1 MEGNTRPFHFKQ
13 FTIVQDKCIMKV
25 STDSVLLGAWANI
38 TSSKKILDIGTGTGI
53 LALMIAQR
61 NSQAIIHAVEIDDL
75 AVADATINIKNS
87 NWSERITLFHKSIQD
102 FIKIRLDVYD
112 HIISNP
118 PFFINSTLGPD
129 KSRNAARHT
138 LLLSFEEI
146 LKSCDLLLR
155 KEGSLSIILP
165 PNEAKEFLATAILFG
180 FYCNR
185 KTEIYPKENKSVERV
200 LMELS
205 KTQQVCVKDSIVIQK
220 SDESNDYTEPYKELT
235 KDFYKLF

>member
-1 MEGNTRPFHFKQ
+1 MEGITRPFHFKHFSIIQ
-13 FTIVQDKCIMKV
+13 EKCIMKV
-25 STDSVLLGAWANI
+25 STDSVLLGAWATI
-38 TSSKKILDIGTGTGI
+38 TNTNKILDIGTGTGI

-61 NSQAIIHAVEIDDL
+61 NSKALIHAVEIDDL
-75 AVADATINIKNS
+75 AIADASINIKNS
-87 NWSERITLFHKSIQD
+87 NWSDRIFLFHKSIQE
-102 FIKIRLDVYD
+102 FIKIRLDTYD
-112 HIISNP
+112 HIITNP

-129 KSRNAARHT
+129 KSRNTARHT

-146 LKSCDLLLR
+146 LKSCDLLLK
-155 KEGSLSIILP
+155 KEGTLSIILP
-165 PNEAKEFLATAILFG
+165 PNEAKEFLSTAIQFG

-205 KTQQVCVKDSIVIQK
+205 KTQLVCIKDSIVIQK